1 MLAMTDQPTVRSA
14 SADIQLTGITK
25 SYGGVPV
32 LRGIDL
38 TLEAGSLVCLLGP
51 SGCGKTTLLRCLS
64 GLEQPDAGRI
74 VIDGRP
80 VVDVAQNVFV
90 RPERRNLGMVF
101 QHYALWPHL
110 TVYQNIAYPLQRH
123 RVPKPQ
129 RPGMVAQVARMVGLE
144 DMLDRYPAQ
153 LSGGQQQ
160 RVAFARAV
168 VHEPRVLLLD
178 EPLSNLDAALR
189 KQLRRELRRLHER
202 LGTTMVH
209 VTHDQEEAAAIA
221 DRVVVMEKGSAI
233 QIGTPAEI
241 LKSPKSRFV
250 AEFVGFDNF
259 LDGILISQDRGVASV
274 RLGHGGEISV
284 GSGLGE
290 RRSGEAVTVAV
301 RSHGIAVL
309 AADAGAHG
317 AGMIP
322 GVVTRSAVVGNV
334 TELEITCGSNA
345 IEIRGDTALYAPRNE
360 GELVHLKV
368 GHESAVVV

>member
-1 MLAMTDQPTVRSA
+1 MLTMTDQPTVQSA
-14 SADIQLTGITK
+14 SAEIKITGLTK
-25 SYGGVPV
+25 SYGGVTV

-74 VIDGRP
+74 VIDGVP
-80 VVDVAQNVFV
+80 VVDVAQNIFV

-110 TVYQNIAYPLQRH
+110 TVFQNIAYPLRRH
-123 RVPKPQ
+123 KVVKPQ
-129 RPGMVAQVARMVGLE
+129 RPAMVAEVARIVGLE

-178 EPLSNLDAALR
+178 EPLSNLDATLR

-221 DRVVVMEKGSAI
+221 DKVVVMEKGSAI

-259 LDGILISQDRGVASV
+259 LEGTLVSQNGGVASV
-274 RLGHGGEISV
+274 RLSHGGDIFV

-290 RRSGEAVTVAV
+290 RRAGEAVTVAV
-301 RSHGIAVL
+301 RSQGIAIL
-309 AADAGAHG
+309 AADAATQS
-317 AGMIP
+317 AGMVP
-322 GVVTRSAVVGNV
+322 GVVTRSAVVGNM
-334 TELEITCGSNA
+334 TELEIDCGSNA
-345 IEIRGDTALYAPRNE
+345 IEIRGDSALIAPRNE
-360 GELVHLKV
+360 GDIVHLKV